1 MNVKNTLRTLLGIR
15 VERELLPP
23 GPKPQV
29 GSNIVRDKFR
39 IRLKYPVT
47 DEQWA
52 WFTEKGWR
60 TIDMRTNRRRYTS
73 VPDKL
78 LLKFLNSTGIEREA
92 LHQRLMQ
99 VATDRAARKKP
110 APKIKLHRDT
120 VLKIPQQNNS

>member
-47 DEQWA
+47 DEQWT

-78 LLKFLNSTGIEREA
+78 LLKFLNSTGTERDA

-99 VATDRAARKKP
+99 VATDRVTRKKP

-120 VLKIPQQNNS
+120 VLKVPQQNNS